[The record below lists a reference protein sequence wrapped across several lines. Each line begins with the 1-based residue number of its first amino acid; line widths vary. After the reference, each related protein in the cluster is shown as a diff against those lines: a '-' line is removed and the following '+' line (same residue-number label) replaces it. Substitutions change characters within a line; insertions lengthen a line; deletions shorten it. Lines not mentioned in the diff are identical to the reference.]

1 MPDNV
6 DLKSDLEKI
15 CTEITSA
22 NAVDKQRPFS
32 SLWKKY
38 VFEVGY
44 DEFAEKTLIDGYLCN
59 SINYWKDVWKKQKQG
74 DVFFEKLLSGKRIQ
88 SKEHG
93 TLVVLLGILS
103 ICINEIDTA
112 GKFISQVLQLL
123 SNVLPERSEL
133 NLDEFE
139 ERFLKR
145 VEVRPVDELNLKVKA
160 KNKKVLAF
168 FKEVRKRYSDENLKG
183 DAVVNRAK
191 LDFVISLMSGSKEK
205 KKKESLQEQKT
216 VEKNNPDAS
225 AKDQD
230 LTKEL
235 QEIKNK
241 YSLLIDVKKRLEREL
256 AGCRDFFQQ
265 SRAEWKKE
273 REDYEKQK
281 VALQNSLNNRRLEVE
296 ERKAEIQA
304 LRIQTEQ
311 MSAELEQK
319 EAVIQDKNESIRILK
334 DSRDDRYEK
343 KMKSIQDRLAVYYS
357 AFQDCRD
364 KQMSDVLGRV
374 MRNYLENVF
383 EIIMDNKMDLNQ
395 Q

>member
-38 VFEVGY
+38 VTEVGY

-74 DVFFEKLLSGKRIQ
+74 DIFFEKLLSGKRIQ

-93 TLVVLLGILS
+93 TLVVLLGTLS

-112 GKFISQVLQLL
+112 GKFISRVLQLL
-123 SNVLPERSEL
+123 SNVLPERSDL

-168 FKEVRKRYSDENLKG
+168 FKEVRKCYSDENLKG
-183 DAVVNRAK
+183 DDAINRAK
-191 LDFVISLMSGSKEK
+191 LDFVISLMSGLNEK
-205 KKKESLQEQKT
+205 KKKESLQEQKN
-216 VEKNNPDAS
+216 EKKNNPDVS
-225 AKDQD
+225 AEDQD
-230 LTKEL
+230 LAKEL

-241 YSLLIDVKKRLEREL
+241 YSLLSETKKRLEREL
-256 AGCRDFFQQ
+256 ADCREFFKQ
-265 SRAEWKKE
+265 SREEWKKE
-273 REDYEKQK
+273 KENYEKQK
-281 VALQNSLNNRRLEVE
+281 IALQNSLNNRRLEVE
-296 ERKAEIQA
+296 EKKAEIQD
-304 LRIQTEQ
+304 LRTQTEQ
-311 MSAELEQK
+311 MSAELEHK
-319 EAVIQDKNESIRILK
+319 ESVIQEKDQSIRILRE
-334 DSRDDRYEK
+334 SRDDRYEE
-343 KMKSIQDRLAVYYS
+343 KMKSIQDRLAVYYG

-364 KQMSDVLGRV
+364 QPMNDVLGRV
-374 MRNYLENVF
+374 MRKYLDKVF
-383 EIIMDNKMDLNQ
+383 EIIKDNEMNLNQ